1 MHAAH
6 ERIVYEHLK
15 TALDLKEIPK
25 QSLLIPISISV
36 DLAQMAV
43 LQENERLLNTL
54 GIEFSISGP
63 ESVAIRS
70 IPSFLEQGKV
80 SELMLNVIKDI
91 VDYGGSRVLEE
102 HRNDILSTLACH
114 SAVRANRKLTNEEMN
129 K

>member
-1 MHAAH
+1 MRHRNRKIQRIYQNWNPSDENQNNQYPLGFALAQLNGIYILAQNKAGLIIVDMHAAH

-54 GIEFSISGP
+54 GNRIFNIW
-63 ESVAIRS
+63 
-70 IPSFLEQGKV
+70 
-80 SELMLNVIKDI
+80 
-91 VDYGGSRVLEE
+91 SRK
-102 HRNDILSTLACH
+102 C
-114 SAVRANRKLTNEEMN
+114 KL
-129 K
+129 